1 MSWSWAHVPGPRLS
15 IFLLRGHMKY
25 PTPTHYPVQ
34 LLEESNVENLVSPCI
49 PFPSIFFSQPHLSRG
64 GLYNPVPCSF
74 SLQFTSCLQS
84 IGVSLLQLWGKW
96 LHASTEQLR
105 KLKPRLAK
113 RLARVTHG
121 KSAPSGSRTSR
132 PAFSCRA
139 PASGPIHTVCGG
151 LHDMSAHIML

>member
-1 MSWSWAHVPGPRLS
+1 MLKTWFLPAFLS
-15 IFLLRGHMKY
+15 LAF
-25 PTPTHYPVQ
+25 
-34 LLEESNVENLVSPCI
+34 
-49 PFPSIFFSQPHLSRG
+49 FFSQPHLSRG

-96 LHASTEQLR
+96 LHASTEKLR

-151 LHDMSAHIML
+151 LVDGSHPAGLRWFVWCLHISCYKYCCPHT